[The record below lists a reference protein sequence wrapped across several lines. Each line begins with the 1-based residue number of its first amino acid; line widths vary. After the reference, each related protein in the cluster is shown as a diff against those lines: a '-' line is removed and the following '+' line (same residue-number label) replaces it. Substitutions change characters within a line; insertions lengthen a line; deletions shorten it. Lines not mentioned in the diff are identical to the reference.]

1 MGTLV
6 GEFGRRVMERWAA
19 LLVLPGLLYV
29 LAAAAARTLGH
40 DSFTD
45 IGRLVDAIRNAA
57 ANATRDPSLLA
68 IAAVLLPVLAAV
80 AGLLARTAG
89 ALAGRLWFGPWP
101 APLSGAGGRLAAARA
116 RRWTAASS
124 AYTEAMNRPD
134 APGPA
139 VRGERQR
146 ELDTLAARRNSIGLR
161 PPVQPTWMADRLSA
175 ADARVWAWYRLDVAF
190 AWPRLWLLLTPEEQ
204 SAIRES
210 RIRVDAATTL
220 AGWSVLYFALGYWY
234 WPAALLGP
242 CLFTAAWW
250 QARPAVDTFA
260 HLTEAVFDL
269 HAADLARAVG
279 LEPSAGQFSPSL
291 GLEVTAVLRKQ
302 A

>member
-1 MGTLV
+1 M
-6 GEFGRRVMERWAA
+6 
-19 LLVLPGLLYV
+19 
-29 LAAAAARTLGH
+29 
-40 DSFTD
+40 
-45 IGRLVDAIRNAA
+45 
-57 ANATRDPSLLA
+57 
-68 IAAVLLPVLAAV
+68 IAASGRVALGMYLGFAVGPLAF
-80 AGLLARTAG
+80 G
-89 ALAGRLWFGPWP
+89 AIVDG
-101 APLSGAGGRLAAARA
+101 
-116 RRWTAASS
+116 TSS
-124 AYTEAMNRPD
+124 Y
-134 APGPA
+134 
-139 VRGERQR
+139 
-146 ELDTLAARRNSIGLR
+146 
-161 PPVQPTWMADRLSA
+161 
-175 ADARVWAWYRLDVAF
+175 
-190 AWPRLWLLLTPEEQ
+190 
-204 SAIRES
+204 
-210 RIRVDAATTL
+210 L